1 MSQTQLDLFRR
12 RCRQFRGLAWFLIGS
27 MGLVVLVQ
35 AMSILVGIAGTAGG
49 EASMLQPDLVVS
61 LLLSMVSP
69 ACYLYAVWVIGQAMG
84 ALAKGDLFQP
94 VLAKALRRAG
104 IALGIGGLF
113 SVFVMTNLMRLFGV
127 IDGGYL
133 NFDVSAMTLGM
144 FGGVLFLL
152 GTLVEEARRTQAEL
166 DEMI

>member
-1 MSQTQLDLFRR
+1 MSQTQQDLFRR
-12 RCRQFRGLAWFLIGS
+12 RCRQFQALAWFMIGS
-27 MGLVVLVQ
+27 LGLVVLVQ
-35 AMSILVGIAGTAGG
+35 AASLLAAVAGASRG
-49 EASMLQPDLVVS
+49 EASVLETGAVSS
-61 LLLSMVSP
+61 LLLTMVSP
-69 ACYLYAVWVIGQAMG
+69 ACYLFAVGVIGQAMG
-84 ALAKGDLFQP
+84 AVARGDLFQP
-94 VLAKALRRAG
+94 VLAQALRRSG
-104 IALGIGGLF
+104 IALGVGGLF